1 MKKIFAAVGSLVFL
15 AVLALGVASAQQAT
29 AGTGD
34 KKFDAQL
41 KALND
46 EAKAD
51 PDGFIR
57 RLSQRHNIPE
67 EEIRQAKGRHHLD
80 DADVYMATVLA
91 RRANRRVGDVA
102 AEFEKNKGQ
111 GWGVM
116 AQRMGIKPGS
126 AAFKQMKAEAK
137 GHSKYMKSQAKAR
150 RKHDQDMEREKGQNR
165 DKGKGQDKGKGP
177 GKGKNK

>member
-1 MKKIFAAVGSLVFL
+1 MKKIFAAVGSLIFL
-15 AVLALGVASAQQAT
+15 AVLALGVANAQQAT
-29 AGTGD
+29 AGTGN

-46 EAKAD
+46 EAKTD
-51 PDGFIR
+51 PDGFLR
-57 RLSQRHNIPE
+57 RLSRHHNVPE
-67 EEIRQAKGRHHLD
+67 EEIRQAKRDHHLD

-126 AAFKQMKAEAK
+126 PEFKRMKAEAK
-137 GHSKYMKSQAKAR
+137 GHTKHMKSLAKTR
-150 RKHDQDMEREKGQNR
+150 QRHEKDMEREKGRGQG
-165 DKGKGQDKGKGP
+165 KGKDKGP